1 MSLQK
6 MELFTDKKI
15 LTLNL
20 LIMTT
25 VKYKKR
31 MKQHEATFDRL
42 WSKIVD
48 DTNNFIKDNPEKT
61 MYSLQHIEHFTD
73 SLALS
78 GAWIQDKINGKK
90 PKDRGSLT
98 KKIRKALGFTY
109 P

>member
-1 MSLQK
+1 
-6 MELFTDKKI
+6 
-15 LTLNL
+15 
-20 LIMTT
+20 MTT

-31 MKQHEATFDRL
+31 MKQHEATFERL

-48 DTNNFIKDNPEKT
+48 DTNDFIKDNPEKT
-61 MYSLQHIEHFTD
+61 MYSLGQIGKFID

-78 GAWIQDKINGKK
+78 GAWIQDRIDGKK